1 MSMELRD
8 FLKFNIN
15 NTLIYSPEQIDQ
27 LCKDVFSAI
36 KPKLYKKRGGAKIY
50 NIPCSFDI
58 ETSSFYLDGKKCA
71 CMYIWSMSICGLV
84 VLGVTWEEFINTL
97 EGLKRGFDLVLG
109 EKHLIIYVQSL
120 SYEFQWFRKW
130 LEWADV
136 FATDNRTPIHATTT
150 YGIEFKC
157 SYVLSAFNLRKMG
170 EHLIHIPVQKT
181 DGLEYYVKRLPNVTP
196 ITWTEI
202 RYSVNDVQV
211 VVSFIYDEMVRNKYI
226 TRIPLTNT
234 GYVRAFCR
242 KACLQGFEN
251 DIKNR
256 GFKRF
261 RYMSFIS
268 NLALTPDEY
277 KQSRRAFAGGFTHT
291 NPFYA
296 GMELYGVTSEDFIS
310 AYPAEIV
317 KECQFPMSR
326 AELVETI
333 TTEIF
338 NESIECYFCLFD
350 LIIEDVEA
358 TFLYDNYISYSKCW
372 LREDVTVANGRV
384 VKAKRLGLTICNI
397 DYEIIREVYSW
408 GDMYV
413 TNLRRYKRGYLP
425 TDFVKAVLSLYGD
438 KTTLKGVPEMQAEY
452 QNKKGMANATY
463 GMACQAVFRDL
474 NTYEHDEWTIENV
487 DENAEIERYNNSSNR
502 FLFYPWAICITAC
515 CRRDLWS
522 GIIEFGS
529 DYVYSDTDSIKVL
542 NVENHTEYLKQYNE
556 HISKQCLNASK
567 HHKISYDLFKPKT
580 IKGVEK
586 HIGYWDF
593 DGFYSIAKFLRAKCY
608 MVEHL
613 DLNTGDREIEMTVS
627 GVNKKVA
634 TPYLLEKYG
643 LGIWDAFS
651 DKLTIPKGKTG
662 KLIHTYIDEEISGTT
677 TDYLGN
683 VGTFHELSC
692 VHLEETSY
700 CLSIAQEYTD
710 YILQIR
716 DKE

>member
-1 MSMELRD
+1 MELRD
-8 FLKFNIN
+8 VLKYNIEH
-15 NTLIYSPEQIDQ
+15 TIIYTPEQVQQ
-27 LCKDVFSAI
+27 LCDDLFNAI
-36 KPKLYKKRGGAKIY
+36 KPKLYKKRNGAQIY

-58 ETSSFYLDGKKCA
+58 ETSSFYLNGNKCA
-71 CMYIWSMSICGLV
+71 CMYIWQMSICGLV
-84 VLGVTWEEFINTL
+84 IIGNTWEQFVETL
-97 EGLKRGFDLVLG
+97 EGLKAGFDLVLG
-109 EKHLIIYVQSL
+109 EKHLILYVQSL
-120 SYEFQWFRKW
+120 SYEFQWCRKW
-130 LEWADV
+130 IEWAEV
-136 FATDNRTPIHATTT
+136 FATDNRTPIHATSI

-170 EHLIHIPVQKT
+170 EHLINIPVQKT
-181 DGLEYYVKRLPNVTP
+181 DGLEYYEKRLPLVTP
-196 ITWTEI
+196 ITWNEL
-202 RYSVNDVQV
+202 RYAVNDVQV
-211 VVSFIYDEMVRNKYI
+211 VVSFIYDEMERNKYI

-234 GYVRAFCR
+234 GYVREFCR
-242 KACLQGFEN
+242 KACLQGFDN

-256 GFKRF
+256 NFKRF
-261 RYMSFIS
+261 RYMHFIS
-268 NLALTPDEY
+268 NLALSLEEY
-277 KQSRRAFAGGFTHT
+277 KQARRAFAGGFTHA

-296 GMELYGVTSEDFIS
+296 GMELYGVTSEDFTS

-317 KECQFPMSR
+317 KECIFPMSSG
-326 AELVETI
+326 ELLTTI
-333 TTEIF
+333 DTQIF
-338 NESIECYFCLFD
+338 NDSIEYYFCLFD
-350 LIIEDVEA
+350 IVIEDVNA

-372 LREDVTVANGRV
+372 LREGVTTANGRV
-384 VKAKRLGLTICNI
+384 VSAKKIGLTICNI
-397 DYEIIREVYSW
+397 DYQIIKEVYQW

-413 TNLRRYKRGYLP
+413 SNLRRYKRGYLP
-425 TDFVKAVLSLYGD
+425 TDFVKAVLKLYGD
-438 KTTLKGVPEMQAEY
+438 KTTLKGVPNMQAEY

-474 NTYEHDEWTIENV
+474 NVYEHDEWSVEDV
-487 DENAEIERYNNSSNR
+487 DETAEIERYNKSSNR
-502 FLFYPWAICITAC
+502 FLFYPWAIAITAC

-522 GIIEFGS
+522 GILEFGS

-542 NVENHTEYLKQYNE
+542 NVEEHMEFLTKYNE
-556 HISKQCLNASK
+556 HVSQQCLLASK
-567 HHKISYDLFKPKT
+567 HHKIPYDLFKPKT
-580 IKGVEK
+580 IEGVEK

-608 MVEHL
+608 LVEHM
-613 DLNTGDREIEMTVS
+613 DLKTGEREIEMTVS

-651 DKLTIPKGKTG
+651 DKLCIPKGKTG

-700 CLSIAQEYTD
+700 CLSIAEEFKY

-716 DKE
+716 DIE